1 MLGLQQY
8 LKLWDEIGQ
17 VTLSQE
23 ADRLVWRHTT
33 SGQFS
38 SKSCYNAFFLG
49 SIFFEPWKR
58 LWKTWAPLNANFF
71 FGWL

>member
-1 MLGLQQY
+1 MVRLQQY
-8 LKLWDEIGQ
+8 LKLWDEIVH

-23 ADRLVWRHTT
+23 ADRLVGRYTT

-49 SIFFEPWKR
+49 SISFEPWKR
-58 LWKTWAPLNANFF
+58 LWKTCPP
-71 FGWL
+71 